1 MTLILSRYLAVTS
14 MMGATIELAS
24 DLKISGDA
32 QVKGISVKGDTSKWN
47 DTTKSEEK
55 LYKDKQVF
63 DSEINLNLD
72 FKTTG
77 DIAIH
82 TAIKLQNDAWGDNSN
97 DTFTWDEAYVTVPF
111 NTNKLLIAGRIN
123 DTYGTPFYGSNGDK
137 IDLALL
143 GYTPVENTLLYAF
156 DFKAVEGPNQDQNT
170 FLGADSSGAGNGDFD
185 AYGFGGQV
193 TIDKLLVGGRYVY
206 LQNNTETQ
214 VAVAATPTSAAI
226 PASGIFNDAT
236 SHMFNVFAMGEVA
249 GLDIQA
255 QVEKRT
261 GDRSN
266 STAGQSDEKML
277 GAYLKVA
284 KQIDNLNIGFAAL
297 TTKDGYVSG
306 ENLPVTYLTNDDL
319 GTASLDRVGKYGDTT
334 IVALNLAYDLSTDL
348 TLEANLAQHNIKNAT
363 FSGINKDL
371 KITEYDAGLA
381 YKLNKSAELSLRY
394 ALGSFD
400 ESSLED
406 MHTVVAAVEINF

>member
-1 MTLILSRYLAVTS
+1 MKKLGLLSLAASIAVTS
-14 MMGATIELAS
+14 MMAGTIELAS

-32 QVKGISVKGDTSKWN
+32 EVRGISVKGDT
-47 DTTKSEEK
+47 DTVK
-55 LYKDKQVF
+55 KDKQVI

-72 FKTTG
+72 FKTVEG
-77 DIAIH
+77 IAIH

-111 NTNKLLIAGRIN
+111 NENKLLIAGRIN

-143 GYTPVENTLLYAF
+143 GYTPVENVLLYAF
-156 DFKAVEGPNQDQNT
+156 DFKAVEGKNDDQNT
-170 FLGADSSGAGNGDFD
+170 FFGINSSGTGVGDFD
-185 AYGFGGQV
+185 AYGLGGQI
-193 TIDKLLVGGRYVY
+193 TLDKLLVGGRYVY
-206 LQNNTETQ
+206 LQNNTETS
-214 VAVAATPTSAAI
+214 TSSNI
-226 PASGIFNDAT
+226 YNDAT
-236 SHMFNVFAMGEVA
+236 SHMFNAFAMGEIA
-249 GLDIQA
+249 GLDLQTQI
-255 QVEKRT
+255 EKRT
-261 GDRSN
+261 GDRTDS
-266 STAGQSDEKML
+266 SVGQSDEKML

>member
-1 MTLILSRYLAVTS
+1 
-14 MMGATIELAS
+14 MGWT
-24 DLKISGDA
+24 
-32 QVKGISVKGDTSKWN
+32 
-47 DTTKSEEK
+47 
-55 LYKDKQVF
+55 
-63 DSEINLNLD
+63 
-72 FKTTG
+72 
-77 DIAIH
+77 
-82 TAIKLQNDAWGDNSN
+82 
-97 DTFTWDEAYVTVPF
+97 YVTVPF
-111 NTNKLLIAGRIN
+111 NENKLLIAGRIN

-143 GYTPVENTLLYAF
+143 GYTPVENVLLYAF
-156 DFKAVEGPNQDQNT
+156 DFKAVEGKNDDQNT
-170 FLGADSSGAGNGDFD
+170 FFGINSSGTGVGDFD
-185 AYGFGGQV
+185 AYGLGGQI
-193 TIDKLLVGGRYVY
+193 TLDKLLVGGRYVY
-206 LQNNTETQ
+206 LQNNTETS
-214 VAVAATPTSAAI
+214 TSSNI
-226 PASGIFNDAT
+226 YNDAT
-236 SHMFNVFAMGEVA
+236 SHMFNAFAMGEIA
-249 GLDIQA
+249 GLDLQTQI
-255 QVEKRT
+255 EKRT
-261 GDRSN
+261 GDRTDS
-266 STAGQSDEKML
+266 SVGQSDEKML

>member
-1 MTLILSRYLAVTS
+1 MRKLGLLSFAACVAVSS
-14 MMGATIELAS
+14 MMAGTIELAS

-32 QVKGISVKGDTSKWN
+32 EVRGISVKGDT
-47 DTTKSEEK
+47 DTVK
-55 LYKDKQVF
+55 KDKQIF
-63 DSEINLNLD
+63 DSEVNVNLD

-97 DTFTWDEAYVTVPF
+97 DTFDWEEAYLTVPF
-111 NTNKLLIAGRIN
+111 DENKLLIAGRIN

-143 GYTPVENTLLYAF
+143 GYTPVENVLLYAF
-156 DFKAVEGPNQDQNT
+156 DFKAVEGKNDDQNT
-170 FLGADSSGAGNGDFD
+170 FLGANSTGTGKGDFD

-206 LQNNTETQ
+206 LQNNTET
-214 VAVAATPTSAAI
+214 ALN
-226 PASGIFNDAT
+226 SGIYNEAT
-236 SHMFNVFAMGEVA
+236 SHMFNAFAMGEVA
-249 GLDIQA
+249 GLDLQA
-255 QVEKRT
+255 QIEKRV
-261 GDRSN
+261 GDRTDS
-266 STAGQSDEKML
+266 SVGQSDEKML

-284 KQIDNLNIGFAAL
+284 KQINDFNIGFAAL

-319 GTASLDRVGKYGDTT
+319 GTASLDRVGTYGDTS
-334 IVALNLAYDLSTDL
+334 IFALNFAYDLTKDL
-348 TLEANLAQHNIKNAT
+348 TLESNVALHDIKDAT
-363 FSGINKDL
+363 FAGIDKDL
-371 KITEYDAGLA
+371 KVKEFDAGLA
-381 YKLNKSAELSLRY
+381 YELNKSAELSLRY

-400 ESSLED
+400 ENTLED
-406 MHTVVAAVEINF
+406 MQTVVAGVEVKF

>member
-1 MTLILSRYLAVTS
+1 MKKLGLLSFAATIAVTS

-24 DLKISGDA
+24 DLKVSGDA
-32 QVKGISVKGDTSKWN
+32 QVRGISVKGDT
-47 DTTKSEEK
+47 DTAK
-55 LYKDKQVF
+55 KDKQIF

-82 TAIKLQNDAWGDNSN
+82 TGIKLQNDAWGDNSN

-137 IDLALL
+137 IDLALV
-143 GYTPVENTLLYAF
+143 GYTPVENVLLYAF
-156 DFKAVEGPNQDQNT
+156 DFKAVEGKNNDQNT
-170 FLGADSSGAGNGDFD
+170 FLGANSTGTGDFD
-185 AYGFGGQV
+185 AYSVGGQV
-193 TIDKLLVGGRYVY
+193 TLDKLLVGGRYVY
-206 LQNNTETQ
+206 LQNNTET
-214 VAVAATPTSAAI
+214 ATNSA
-226 PASGIFNDAT
+226 IFNDAT
-236 SHMFNVFAMGEVA
+236 SHMFNAFALGEVA
-249 GLDIQA
+249 GLDLQA
-255 QVEKRT
+255 QIEKRT

-266 STAGQSDEKML
+266 STAGQSDEKMF

-284 KQIDNLNIGFAAL
+284 KQINDFNIGFAAL
-297 TTKDGYVSG
+297 TTKDGYVAG
-306 ENLPVTYLTNDDL
+306 KNLPVTYLTNDDL

-348 TLEANLAQHNIKNAT
+348 TLESNLALHNIKDAS
-363 FSGINKDL
+363 FSGVNKDL
-371 KITEYDAGLA
+371 KITEFDAGLA

-394 ALGSFD
+394 ALGTFD
-400 ESSLED
+400 ESTLED

>member
-1 MTLILSRYLAVTS
+1 MKKLGLISFAASIATVS
-14 MMGATIELAS
+14 MMAATIQLDS

-32 QVKGISVKGDTSKWN
+32 EVKGISVKGDT
-47 DTTKSEEK
+47 DTAK
-55 LYKDKQVF
+55 KDKQVI
-63 DSEINLNLD
+63 DSEINVNLD

-77 DIAIH
+77 DIKIH

-97 DTFTWDEAYVTVPF
+97 DTFDWEEAYVTVPF

-143 GYTPVENTLLYAF
+143 GYTPIENVLLYAF
-156 DFKAVEGPNQDQNT
+156 DFKAVEGKNDDQNT
-170 FLGADSSGAGNGDFD
+170 FLGANSSGTGTGDFD
-185 AYGFGGQV
+185 AYGLGGQI

-206 LQNNTETQ
+206 LQNNTETK
-214 VAVAATPTSAAI
+214 APTSTT
-226 PASGIFNDAT
+226 PGSGIFNDAT
-236 SHMFNVFAMGEVA
+236 SHMFNAFAMGEVA
-249 GLDIQA
+249 GLDLQTQI
-255 QVEKRT
+255 EKRV
-261 GDRSN
+261 GDSTN
-266 STAGQSDEKML
+266 SSAGQTDEKMF

-284 KQIDNLNIGFAAL
+284 KQINDFNIGFATVA
-297 TTKDGYVSG
+297 TKDGYVSG

-334 IVALNLAYDLSTDL
+334 ILALNLAYDLTKDV
-348 TLEANLAQHNIKNAT
+348 TLESNIAQHNIQDST

-371 KITEYDAGLA
+371 KINEYDAGIV
-381 YKLNKSAELSLRY
+381 YNLNKSAELSLRY
-394 ALGSFD
+394 ALGTFD

-406 MHTVVAAVEINF
+406 MQTVVGAVRLKF

>member
-1 MTLILSRYLAVTS
+1 MKKLGLLSLAASIAVTS
-14 MMGATIELAS
+14 MMAGTIELAS

-32 QVKGISVKGDTSKWN
+32 EVRGISVKGDT
-47 DTTKSEEK
+47 DTVK
-55 LYKDKQVF
+55 KDKQVI

-72 FKTTG
+72 FKTVEG
-77 DIAIH
+77 IAIH

-111 NTNKLLIAGRIN
+111 NENKLLIAGRIN

-143 GYTPVENTLLYAF
+143 GYTPVENVLLYAF
-156 DFKAVEGPNQDQNT
+156 DFKAVEGKNDDQNA
-170 FLGADSSGAGNGDFD
+170 FFGINSSGTGVGDFD
-185 AYGFGGQV
+185 AYGLGGQI
-193 TIDKLLVGGRYVY
+193 TLDKLLVGGRYVY
-206 LQNNTETQ
+206 LQNNTET
-214 VAVAATPTSAAI
+214 ALN
-226 PASGIFNDAT
+226 SGIYNEAT
-236 SHMFNVFAMGEVA
+236 SHMFNAFAMGEVA
-249 GLDIQA
+249 GLDLQA
-255 QVEKRT
+255 QIEKRV
-261 GDRSN
+261 GDRTDS
-266 STAGQSDEKML
+266 SVGQSDEKML
-277 GAYLKVA
+277 GAYLKVS
-284 KQIDNLNIGFAAL
+284 KEINDLNIGFAAL

-319 GTASLDRVGKYGDTT
+319 GTASLDRVGSYGDTS
-334 IVALNLAYDLSTDL
+334 IVALNFAYEATKDL
-348 TLEANLAQHNIKNAT
+348 TLEVNFGLHDIKDAT

-394 ALGSFD
+394 ALGTFD

-406 MHTVVAAVEINF
+406 MQTIVAAVNINF

>member
-1 MTLILSRYLAVTS
+1 KKLGLLSFAATIAVTS

-24 DLKISGDA
+24 DLKVSGDA
-32 QVKGISVKGDTSKWN
+32 QVRGISVKGDT
-47 DTTKSEEK
+47 DTAK
-55 LYKDKQVF
+55 KDKQIF

-82 TAIKLQNDAWGDNSN
+82 TGIKLQNDAWGDNSN

-137 IDLALL
+137 IDLALV
-143 GYTPVENTLLYAF
+143 GYTPVENVLLYAF
-156 DFKAVEGPNQDQNT
+156 DFKAVEGKNNDQNT
-170 FLGADSSGAGNGDFD
+170 FLGANSTGTGDFD
-185 AYGFGGQV
+185 AYSVGGQV
-193 TIDKLLVGGRYVY
+193 TLDKLLVGGRYVY
-206 LQNNTETQ
+206 LQNNTET
-214 VAVAATPTSAAI
+214 ATNSA
-226 PASGIFNDAT
+226 IFNDAT
-236 SHMFNVFAMGEVA
+236 SHMFNAFAMGEVA
-249 GLDIQA
+249 GLDLQA

-261 GDRSN
+261 GDRTN
-266 STAGQSDEKML
+266 STAGQSDEKMF

-284 KQIDNLNIGFAAL
+284 KQINDFNIGFAAL
-297 TTKDGYVSG
+297 TTKDGYVAG

-334 IVALNLAYDLSTDL
+334 IVALNFAYDLSTEL
-348 TLEANLAQHNIKNAT
+348 TLESNLALHNIKDAT

-371 KITEYDAGLA
+371 KITEFDAGLA